1 MLVSLFIDLSL
12 PLTNPV
18 LKFLIILGIILIT
31 PILLNKVKIPAIL
44 GLILAGA
51 IIGPFGFN
59 LMERDSGIIL
69 SGTAGLLYIMFLAGL
84 EIDIEDFKTHRKNSL
99 LFGLYTFSIP
109 MILGVLGGLFLL
121 DYSIQ
126 TSVLLASMFASH
138 TLITYPQ
145 VRRLGLSKNIAVN
158 ISVGGTIITDTLA
171 LLILA
176 VIVGVNRGEVN
187 TMFWLRL
194 LFSMIACGMVILY
207 VFPLLAGWFLKK
219 FLDSVTQYIFIL
231 GLVFL
236 SAFLAELAGIEGI
249 IGAFLCGMALNPFI
263 QRGSILMDR
272 VEFMGNAIFIP
283 FFLIGIGML
292 IDYRLLFADPGSLKV
307 GFIMILIATS
317 GKYLAAKVAQK
328 TMHLSSSEGL
338 LIFGLSNSQ
347 AAATLAAVLIGY
359 NILTGYTQT
368 GEPVRLLNDDVLN
381 GSILMILF
389 TCVLASVATDK
400 AGREILYQSKRKGNS

>member
-18 LKFLIILGIILIT
+18 LKFLIILMIILVT
-31 PILLNKVKIPAIL
+31 PIFLNRVKIPAIL

-51 IIGPFGFN
+51 VIGPHGFN

-121 DYSIQ
+121 DYSMQ

-138 TLITYPQ
+138 TLIAYPQ
-145 VRRLGLSKNIAVN
+145 VRKMGLTKNIAVN

-176 VIVGVNRGEVN
+176 VIVGMNKGEVD
-187 TMFWLRL
+187 TAFWLRL
-194 LFSMIACGMVILY
+194 LVSLTVFGMVVLYIFPVIARWFLAKFQDSVSQY
-207 VFPLLAGWFLKK
+207 VFVL
-219 FLDSVTQYIFIL
+219 S
-231 GLVFL
+231 LVFL

-263 QRGSILMDR
+263 HRGSVLMDR

-292 IDYRLLFADPGSLKV
+292 IDYRLLFADFGSLKV
-307 GFIMILIATS
+307 GLIMILIATS
-317 GKYLAAKVAQK
+317 GKYLAAKLAQK
-328 TMHLSSSEGL
+328 TMNLSSSEGL
-338 LIFGLSNSQ
+338 IIFGLSNAQ

-359 NILTGYTQT
+359 NIVTGYTAN
-368 GEPVRLLNDDVLN
+368 GEPIRLLSDEVLN
-381 GSILMILF
+381 GTILMILF
-389 TCVLASVATDK
+389 TCVLASFAAEK
-400 AGREILYQSKRKGNS
+400 AGRNILAGSNGTETK